1 MALVVGSE
9 VVARYPDG
17 LAAGCLALARPAGA
31 PLLGVTLARDAEG
44 EWVLE
49 DGRLFPTC
57 ATVDVRRS
65 RPSAA
70 HWVPVA
76 WICASPRRL
85 SIRKERPIC
94 SEALRGDG
102 CCRTAPTHD

>member
-17 LAAGCLALARPAGA
+17 VAAGCLALARPAGA

-57 ATVDVRRS
+57 VTVDVRHS

-70 HWVPVA
+70 HWVACGVDLREPTPVEHQEG
-76 WICASPRRL
+76 ASHLLGGAAR
-85 SIRKERPIC
+85 
-94 SEALRGDG
+94 
-102 CCRTAPTHD
+102 